1 MCDKVLSE
9 LANLGFGAIY
19 VSDEAGGTGLSRVDA
34 AVIFE
39 ALSTA
44 CPSTTAYLSIHNMC
58 AWIID
63 AFGTNEQKEKYIPQ
77 LATMEVR
84 IIDLDR
90 FFIFGEYFEL
100 I

>member
-90 FFIFGEYFEL
+90 FLFLGNIL
-100 I
+100 N